1 VLVVGEFGGA
11 LGSVG
16 LPVHG
21 TAVRPS
27 RRRALSRGL
36 TLLFFL
42 VGVWVLFG
50 ALAGAA
56 QAHDGLVH
64 EVAPGEHATSRQVGD
79 EPSGRSEDIGHS
91 DDDPADDPEPV
102 EAAPAPAPAVPVAPA
117 PAVPAPPAAPA
128 PATSAPAAPASA
140 APAAPAVPAPPPVTP
155 PTTPSAPAVP
165 AQPPAPAVPVAPGT
179 PAVPTAAANQ
189 APDGVV
195 PAKQAPVGSATTV
208 PVMAEQTP
216 AGSTPT
222 GSTPTGPALP
232 MPRTSAEPT
241 HPSETAA
248 GTGVPGVA
256 DEHAGTPRTT
266 GPDAVPAAGAGSP
279 TLHQDVAVEEA
290 VTAEEAGAPGAAAPA
305 ICVALGAAGPSGS
318 TEPSAPPSERER
330 GTAADEGTTR
340 ALAGGVAEEARA
352 EPGGSYA
359 GTKALALVPSSGS
372 TDPAP
377 APPPPAPPLPPA
389 PSAPAGSCTGI
400 SVGGQSSGGG
410 QHGAS
415 ALEHAVLGRGILV
428 PPRSVAALRYT
439 SDVGPVTDR
448 ADDPGSSPG

>member
-1 VLVVGEFGGA
+1 MLVVGECGGA
-11 LGSVG
+11 LGFVG

-27 RRRALSRGL
+27 RRALSRGL
-36 TLLFFL
+36 TLLLFL

-50 ALAGAA
+50 ALAVAA

-64 EVAPGEHATSRQVGD
+64 ELATGEHATSRQVGD
-79 EPSGRSEDIGHS
+79 EPSGRSEDIGPS
-91 DDDPADDPEPV
+91 DDDPANDPEPV

-128 PATSAPAAPASA
+128 PVTSAPAAPAPA
-140 APAAPAVPAPPPVTP
+140 APAAPAVPTPPPVAP
-155 PTTPSAPAVP
+155 PTAPSAPAVP
-165 AQPPAPAVPVAPGT
+165 AQPSAPAVPVAPGT
-179 PAVPTAAANQ
+179 PAVPTAAAAAER
-189 APDGVV
+189 APVGAV
-195 PAKQAPVGSATTV
+195 PAKQAPVGSTTSV
-208 PVMAEQTP
+208 PVMAEQAP

-248 GTGVPGVA
+248 GTGAPGVA

-279 TLHQDVAVEEA
+279 TLHQDVAVEGA
-290 VTAEEAGAPGAAAPA
+290 VTAEEAGAPGAVAPA
-305 ICVALGAAGPSGS
+305 ICVGPGAAGPSGS

-372 TDPAP
+372 TAARAP
-377 APPPPAPPLPPA
+377 AAA
-389 PSAPAGSCTGI
+389 GTVGPSR
-400 SVGGQSSGGG
+400 VL
-410 QHGAS
+410 HGD
-415 ALEHAVLGRGILV
+415 LGRRPVVRRRTTRRLRARARR
-428 PPRSVAALRYT
+428 PRQ
-439 SDVGPVTDR
+439 G
-448 ADDPGSSPG
+448 DPGAAAVRGRAPVHL

>member
-1 VLVVGEFGGA
+1 
-11 LGSVG
+11 
-16 LPVHG
+16 
-21 TAVRPS
+21 
-27 RRRALSRGL
+27 
-36 TLLFFL
+36 
-42 VGVWVLFG
+42 
-50 ALAGAA
+50 
-56 QAHDGLVH
+56 
-64 EVAPGEHATSRQVGD
+64 VAP
-79 EPSGRSEDIGHS
+79 
-91 DDDPADDPEPV
+91 
-102 EAAPAPAPAVPVAPA
+102 
-117 PAVPAPPAAPA
+117 
-128 PATSAPAAPASA
+128 
-140 APAAPAVPAPPPVTP
+140 
-155 PTTPSAPAVP
+155 PTAPSAPAVP
-165 AQPPAPAVPVAPGT
+165 AQPSAPAVPVAPGT
-179 PAVPTAAANQ
+179 PAVPTAAAAAER
-189 APDGVV
+189 APVGAV
-195 PAKQAPVGSATTV
+195 PAKQAPVGSTTSV
-208 PVMAEQTP
+208 PVMAEQAP

-248 GTGVPGVA
+248 GTGAPGVA

-279 TLHQDVAVEEA
+279 TLHQDVAVEGA
-290 VTAEEAGAPGAAAPA
+290 VTAEEAGAPGAVAPA
-305 ICVALGAAGPSGS
+305 ICVGPGAAGPSGS
-318 TEPSAPPSERER
+318 TEPSAPPSGRER
-330 GTAADEGTTR
+330 GTAADEGRTR
-340 ALAGGVAEEARA
+340 AFAGGVAGEARA

-377 APPPPAPPLPPA
+377 APPPPPAPLPPPA
-389 PSAPAGSCTGI
+389 PAAPLVPAGSCTGI

-428 PPRSVAALRYT
+428 PPLSLAALRYT